1 MTDLIYTQPQK
12 RKMSTRSSARLSS
25 ARLSTAARVSPRNHS
40 STKERLRQKTPE
52 PVAKKNRL
60 TAPNAPRKAKRE
72 TGMRLAPDSPMS
84 RLLSVARQ
92 ALERPAQPDFNTE
105 TAARASPE
113 PVNAHALFQKLSES
127 YEPITPEPAAEAT
140 CILLYNSKGEPLTL
154 DDLEDKGPE
163 TILVVGEALSS
174 DNDEDEEEP
183 DVDCAC
189 EAGPCIENKLVR
201 ATTTMLPV
209 LSVQNIQFLLDLHK
223 EREKHFKHRP
233 TNSPKDVLREKL
245 VLHQLMSYVLR
256 QGVDRMM

>member
-1 MTDLIYTQPQK
+1 
-12 RKMSTRSSARLSS
+12 MSTRSSARLSS
-25 ARLSTAARVSPRNHS
+25 ARLSTAARISPRNHS

-52 PVAKKNRL
+52 PVSKATARK
-60 TAPNAPRKAKRE
+60 APNAPRKAKRE
-72 TGMRLAPDSPMS
+72 MGMLLAPDSPMS
-84 RLLSVARQ
+84 HLLNVARQ
-92 ALERPAQPDFNTE
+92 ALERPAQPDFNTVL
-105 TAARASPE
+105 RASPE
-113 PVNAHALFQKLSES
+113 PVDDARALFQKLSES

-154 DDLEDKGPE
+154 NDLEDEAAE

-174 DNDEDEEEP
+174 DDDDDEEP

-189 EAGPCIENKLVR
+189 VAGPCIENKL
-201 ATTTMLPV
+201 AAKENTTTLPV

-223 EREKHFKHRP
+223 EREKHFKLRP

-256 QGVDRMM
+256 QGVDRM